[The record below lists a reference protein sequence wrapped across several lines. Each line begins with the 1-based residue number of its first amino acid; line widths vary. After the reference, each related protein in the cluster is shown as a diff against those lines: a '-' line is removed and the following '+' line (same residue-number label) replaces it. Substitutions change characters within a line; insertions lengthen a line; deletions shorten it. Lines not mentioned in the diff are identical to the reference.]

1 MLTGFY
7 RKMVHKYMAQ
17 IKEIKQ
23 MRTYQNMKLQDLNLT
38 AKFQPSD
45 QKVIFSDIYI
55 YILKDLYISW

>member
-1 MLTGFY
+1 
-7 RKMVHKYMAQ
+7 MVHKYMAQ

-55 YILKDLYISW
+55 YILKDLYIYLGNIILDIV

>member
-1 MLTGFY
+1 MLTGFC

>member
-1 MLTGFY
+1 MLTGFC

-38 AKFQPSD
+38 AKF
-45 QKVIFSDIYI
+45 
-55 YILKDLYISW
+55 